1 LFPLS
6 SEKDIAEVIS
16 NLEDLLNNKLIQ
28 KIPYIKKVQR
38 YLGLSGKKKD

>member
-28 KIPYIKKVQR
+28 KIPYIKNVQR